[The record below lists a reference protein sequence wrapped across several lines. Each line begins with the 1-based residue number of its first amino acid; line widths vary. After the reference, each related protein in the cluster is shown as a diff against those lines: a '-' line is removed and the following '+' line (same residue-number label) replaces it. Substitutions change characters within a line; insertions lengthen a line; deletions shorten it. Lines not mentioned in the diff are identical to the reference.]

1 MLAVLHEAATATA
14 TNARL
19 SEFFAP
25 IVQPGTRLVVLAWDG
40 IALHIQK
47 PSDHRNFRQLYST
60 KDCRQSVSRLEAIDS
75 EGQVVF
81 SLPIAMSSSPR
92 GCDESV
98 CSYQLELETLAGQ
111 QGGFEDMLT
120 GGVRL
125 G

>member
-1 MLAVLHEAATATA
+1 MLGGGGGPVQRAQNRQTTKKNNMAAY
-14 TNARL
+14 
-19 SEFFAP
+19 P
-25 IVQPGTRLVVLAWDG
+25 VGDP
-40 IALHIQK
+40 
-47 PSDHRNFRQLYST
+47 
-60 KDCRQSVSRLEAIDS
+60 AIDS
-75 EGQVVF
+75 EGRVVF